1 MSFVARLVAAFTL
14 SLIVGG
20 ALQHLLVVMVMGEA
34 EWGMLLWL
42 AGAVVMV
49 TAAMSLASRRRAT
62 LNQVTVLLIVL
73 LTLVGVAA
81 LIFGAREQSPG
92 VGGNI
97 MFLVAVLIDIGFLI
111 PAVVAILIHWWLL
124 RPHAKTG

>member
-1 MSFVARLVAAFTL
+1 
-14 SLIVGG
+14 
-20 ALQHLLVVMVMGEA
+20 
-34 EWGMLLWL
+34 
-42 AGAVVMV
+42 MV

-62 LNQVTVLLIVL
+62 LNQVTAWLIIL
-73 LTLVGVAA
+73 LTLVGVLA

-111 PAVVAILIHWWLL
+111 PAGVAVLIHWWLL
-124 RPHAKTG
+124 RGHAKTG